1 MGGVFIMVGMK
12 TIAES
17 SKELGI
23 CYNTMRK
30 YVIMGLVKHIRLGR
44 SYLISED
51 ELSRIKKEGIR
62 LPSQED

>member
-1 MGGVFIMVGMK
+1 MVGMK

-17 SKELGI
+17 CKELGI

-30 YVIMGLVKHIRLGR
+30 YVILGLVKHIRLGR
-44 SYLISED
+44 SYLISDD

>member
-1 MGGVFIMVGMK
+1 MVGMK